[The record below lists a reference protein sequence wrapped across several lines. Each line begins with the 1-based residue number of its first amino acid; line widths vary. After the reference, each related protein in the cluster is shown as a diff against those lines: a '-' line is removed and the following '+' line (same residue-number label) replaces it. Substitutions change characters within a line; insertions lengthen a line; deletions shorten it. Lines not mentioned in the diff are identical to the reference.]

1 MKIAIRYHSRGG
13 NTKKIAD
20 AISGV
25 VGVEAKTVSESL
37 KEDVDILF
45 LGTAPYAFDVDDEVK
60 AFIKDINVS
69 VGEAVIFSTSA
80 AAKSIRKYVEKPFAE
95 KEIPVAKEEFSCRGS
110 FAMLHKGRPNE
121 DDLRA
126 AADFASKIIS

>member
-13 NTKKIAD
+13 NTKKVAD
-20 AISGV
+20 TISEV
-25 VGVEAKTVSESL
+25 VGAEAKTVSESL

-80 AAKSIRKYVEKPFAE
+80 AVKSIRKYVEKPFAE

>member
-69 VGEAVIFSTSA
+69 VGKAVIFSTSA
-80 AAKSIRKYVEKPFAE
+80 AVKSIRKYVEKLFAE
-95 KEIPVAKEEFSCRGS
+95 KKIPVAKEEFSCRGS
-110 FAMLHKGRPNE
+110 FAMLHKERPNE